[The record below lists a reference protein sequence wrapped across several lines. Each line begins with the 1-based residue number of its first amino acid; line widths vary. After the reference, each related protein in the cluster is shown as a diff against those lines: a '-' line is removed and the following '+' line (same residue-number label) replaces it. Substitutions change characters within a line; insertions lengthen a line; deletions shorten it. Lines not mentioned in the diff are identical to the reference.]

1 MVFNDT
7 KPDSF
12 REQLRKAG
20 FYAEWK
26 SKLGDE
32 AWNLLERSVGKIA

>member
-12 REQLRKAG
+12 QEQLRKAG
-20 FYAEWK
+20 SYAQWK
-26 SKLGDE
+26 AKLGDE
-32 AWNLLERSVGKIA
+32 AWALLEKSVGKIA